1 MQCSKFS
8 LVLAVIFAACVLS
21 TVQGQDA
28 PSEDAGGCAVKFLGY
43 TLDQQ
48 LSQTLL
54 IVLFAV
60 SIAGLSLSLGLGIVV
75 IMLCCEDRSPQ
86 TNVDMEDEYLD
97 SDGDIDDVISH
108 HNQRQESRKM
118 REQSAQV
125 AGIRKQTSQR
135 SNQQRNNRD
144 YPPPSRGHRNDVFF
158 DERPQNMVD
167 SRYGYPD
174 DRRSRN
180 QGKSRDVYPME
191 RYDNH
196 GYGNRGPSRNHRDPY
211 SVRY

>member
-1 MQCSKFS
+1 M
-8 LVLAVIFAACVLS
+8 V
-21 TVQGQDA
+21 
-28 PSEDAGGCAVKFLGY
+28 
-43 TLDQQ
+43 
-48 LSQTLL
+48 
-54 IVLFAV
+54 
-60 SIAGLSLSLGLGIVV
+60 GIVV

-135 SNQQRNNRD
+135 SNQQGNRD
-144 YPPPSRGHRNDVFF
+144 YPPSRGHRNDVYF
-158 DERPQNMVD
+158 DERPQNMMD

-174 DRRSRN
+174 DRRPRN

-191 RYDNH
+191 RYDNQ
-196 GYGNRGPSRNHRDPY
+196 YGNRGPSRNQRDPY